1 MSPLFL
7 PYPLLLSNLFG
18 SNISVLPFVSLLLF
32 LQTLHYT
39 IVPYVCAAH
48 KEVSLESADANY
60 KFNLHFNQ
68 NGSKLKAWQLE
79 NFERFAEIWCQY
91 LPASDF
97 ALFSFFPSLSFIH
110 TNILAIFLLSCF
122 FFFCLFFISPFS
134 PQGSSYK
141 LFLFCTDKQYTLVLC
156 QYTVYCSDSAAFK

>member
-1 MSPLFL
+1 MSPHFL

-97 ALFSFFPSLSFIH
+97 ALLSFFPSLSFIH

-122 FFFCLFFISPFS
+122 FFFWSIFYFS
-134 PQGSSYK
+134 IFPPRIK
-141 LFLFCTDKQYTLVLC
+141 L
-156 QYTVYCSDSAAFK
+156 

>member
-1 MSPLFL
+1 MPFWHALYNTNDMQHDLWHLIQQKVTPGQIFHIQQSLCYSGTLTQFHPLKSTVSPHFL

-60 KFNLHFNQ
+60 KFNLHFN
-68 NGSKLKAWQLE
+68 
-79 NFERFAEIWCQY
+79 
-91 LPASDF
+91 
-97 ALFSFFPSLSFIH
+97 
-110 TNILAIFLLSCF
+110 
-122 FFFCLFFISPFS
+122 
-134 PQGSSYK
+134 
-141 LFLFCTDKQYTLVLC
+141 
-156 QYTVYCSDSAAFK
+156 